1 METTDIIV
9 NMTWAVLLL
18 VGAGIL
24 AFAGKHTL
32 VQIKSFAF
40 ELVPYLRRVFDP
52 GSLLLAALS
61 AMGFAIPQEKADELM
76 ELVADVVRKWAE
88 VQPPPTPEEVTGALN
103 RSKLS

>member
-9 NMTWAVLLL
+9 SMTWAVLLL

-32 VQIKSFAF
+32 VQIKAFAF

-52 GSLLLAALS
+52 GSLLLAALA
-61 AMGFAIPQEKADELM
+61 AMGLKVPQDKADELM
-76 ELVADVVRKWAE
+76 ELVADVVAKWAE
-88 VQPPPTPEEVTGALN
+88 VQTPPAPEEATPIAE
-103 RSKLS
+103 

>member
-18 VGAGIL
+18 VGAGVL

-32 VQIKSFAF
+32 VQLKAFAF

-61 AMGFAIPQEKADELM
+61 AMGLTVPQEKADEIM
-76 ELVADVVRKWAE
+76 ELVADVVGKWAE
-88 VQPPPTPEEVTGALN
+88 VQPPTQPEEAA
-103 RSKLS
+103 KE